1 MVPEEQV
8 PPAGH
13 RLQELQEE
21 LSRLRQEERQV
32 EEQITRL
39 QAEMSRSQGQGRRRA
54 QVNRS
59 SALPALQM
67 QQRRLRAELF
77 RAEQEIHAWREQ
89 HEQKE

>member
-1 MVPEEQV
+1 
-8 PPAGH
+8 
-13 RLQELQEE
+13 LN
-21 LSRLRQEERQV
+21 RLRQEERKV

-77 RAEQEIHAWREQ
+77 RVEQQIHTWREQ
-89 HEQKE
+89 QREKQ